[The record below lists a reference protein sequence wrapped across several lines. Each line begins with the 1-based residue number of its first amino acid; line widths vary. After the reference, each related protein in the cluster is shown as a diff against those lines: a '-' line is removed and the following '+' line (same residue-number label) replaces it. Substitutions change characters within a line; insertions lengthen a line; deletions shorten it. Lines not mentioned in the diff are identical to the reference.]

1 MIAAPREIE
10 VSLDGLPDAT
20 MKINGINQP
29 PARSF
34 TVSVEPD
41 EATTLKVFVT
51 LAGDKVT
58 DENQD
63 FQFIAKDA
71 GSDERDVYDAVFMG
85 PGARK

>member
-1 MIAAPREIE
+1 
-10 VSLDGLPDAT
+10 

-29 PARSF
+29 PSRAF
-34 TVSVEPD
+34 VVSVEPD

-51 LAGDKVT
+51 LAGDQVT
-58 DENQD
+58 DANQD
-63 FQFIAKDA
+63 FQFIAKDT